1 MAFREFTDESGRMWT
16 VWDVHPA
23 LVERRQRNTGPPPG
37 VRERR
42 HQDRRRAIISSA
54 MAEGWL
60 AFESRDGEHRR
71 LAPIPENPGGWR
83 TATEEQLRSWCVLAR
98 PARRTRRLIE

>member
-1 MAFREFTDESGRMWT
+1 MAYREFTDESGRSWT

-23 LVERRQRNTGPPPG
+23 LVERRRQNAGPPAG

-42 HQDRRRAIISSA
+42 QQVRHRAIISSA

-60 AFESRDGEHRR
+60 SFEAGDGEHRR
-71 LAPIPENPGGWR
+71 LAPIPEIPGGWA
-83 TATEEQLRSWCVLAR
+83 TATEQQLRSWCALAGPAR
-98 PARRTRRLIE
+98 PTRRLIE